1 MKFINEKNMDFVFE
15 SSPFKHVVIDNFIN
29 EEYIGKLL
37 EDMDDLTLDKSY
49 YYGFESIE
57 KHKFAFKNNFNPLLQ
72 ELFKELNGD
81 EFISLLENKTGI
93 TEIIRNNLE
102 LNGAGVH
109 KVLND
114 GFLCMHTDFEGYDD
128 SKYGKLDRRLNL
140 LLYMN
145 KDWSEKYF
153 GDLCL
158 YDKTSRSISKKIAP
172 ILNRCVIF
180 FTPGNIHGHP
190 KPLRLPDNK
199 SRQSITT
206 YYYTK
211 NTTGKNLD
219 GEDIKLVK
227 WYHSIKDDDL

>member
-15 SSPFKHVVIDNFIN
+15 TSPFKHVVIDNFIKQ
-29 EEYIGKLL
+29 EYIEQLL
-37 EDMDDLTLDKSY
+37 QDMDDLTLDKSY
-49 YYGFESIE
+49 YYGNQTIE
-57 KHKFAFKNNFNPLLQ
+57 KHKFAFKNNFNETLQ
-72 ELFKELNGD
+72 ELFQELNGD
-81 EFISLLENKTGI
+81 EFIALLENKTGI

-145 KDWSEKYF
+145 KDWSEDFF

-158 YDKTSRSISKKIAP
+158 YDKTSRSISKKISP

-190 KPLRLPDNK
+190 KPLRLPDK
-199 SRQSITT
+199 KTRQSITT
-206 YYYTK
+206 YYYTR

-219 GEDIKLVK
+219 GGDIKPVQ
-227 WYHSIKDDDL
+227 WYYDIRDEK

>member
-1 MKFINEKNMDFVFE
+1 MKFINEQNLDFVFE
-15 SSPFKHVVIDNFIN
+15 TSPFKHVVIDNFIK
-29 EEYIGKLL
+29 EEYIEQLL
-37 EDMDDLTLDKSY
+37 KDMDDLTLDKSY
-49 YYGFESIE
+49 YHGYEIIE
-57 KHKFAFKNNFNPLLQ
+57 KHKFAFKNNFNATLQ
-72 ELFKELNGD
+72 ELFQELNGD
-81 EFISLLENKTGI
+81 EFIALLENKTGI
-93 TEIIRNNLE
+93 SEIIRNNLE

-128 SKYGKLDRRLNL
+128 STYGILDRRLNL

-145 KDWSEKYF
+145 KDWSEDFF

-158 YDKTSRSISKKIAP
+158 YDKTANKITKKISP

-190 KPLRLPDNK
+190 KPMQLPDNK
-199 SRQSITT
+199 ARQSITT

-211 NTTGKNLD
+211 NANGKNLD
-219 GEDIKLVK
+219 GGDIKSVQ
-227 WYHSIKDDDL
+227 WYPSIKDE

>member
-1 MKFINEKNMDFVFE
+1 MKFIDEQKLDFVFE
-15 SSPFKHVVIDNFIN
+15 SSPFKHVVIDNFIK
-29 EEYIGKLL
+29 EEYIEQLL
-37 EDMDDLTLDKSY
+37 QDVNDLTLDKSY
-49 YYGFESIE
+49 YHGHERIE
-57 KHKFAFKNNFNPLLQ
+57 KNKFAFKNNFNVTLQ

-81 EFISLLENKTGI
+81 DFINLLENKTGI

-102 LNGAGVH
+102 LKGAGVH

-145 KDWSEKYF
+145 KDWREEYF

-158 YDKTSRSISKKIAP
+158 YDKNANKITKKISP

-190 KPLRLPDNK
+190 KPLQLFFLAHHH
-199 SRQSITT
+199 IFIVFIL
-206 YYYTK
+206 
-211 NTTGKNLD
+211 TGMLTSLTLFVGPSCNYSSQVISETGD
-219 GEDIKLVK
+219 
-227 WYHSIKDDDL
+227 